1 MCEAD
6 STTGY
11 DSNSTVCYS
20 SDESGP
26 LFIEDTYSD
35 SDTQQESNEQESSEN
50 CYCMKKEN
58 VS

>member
-1 MCEAD
+1 MVCEAD
-6 STTGY
+6 NTIAY

-35 SDTQQESNEQESSEN
+35 SDTQQEFNE
-50 CYCMKKEN
+50 
-58 VS
+58 